1 MSTDKFRKFTRFIGV
16 FLLIFILSPGFFKMI
31 ISAENIFIKM
41 QIFNLILN
49 EIQKSYIEEVDPIEL
64 MEDAI
69 KGMLSNLDPHTTYLP
84 REQYET
90 WHKKF
95 DGFGGIGIY
104 YDIIQGYVT
113 VTSVIEDSPAE
124 AAGLHP
130 NDKIIGINGEKM
142 VGIKDDVISEKIKG
156 EEGAQVVLLV
166 SRDDWK
172 TPREFKLTLRRI
184 FISSVPDAYLLTP
197 EIGYIYLAKFTATT
211 TAELK
216 TAVENLQKIGMQ
228 KLILDLRNNGG
239 GLMHAAVDVADLFL
253 PGKRKIVF
261 KKGRSQ
267 SSYEAFFSSGNA
279 PFANLPLLILI
290 NHATASSSEIVAGAI
305 QDWDRGLIVGES
317 SFGKGLVQSQIRFAD
332 NSALLIT
339 TARYFTP
346 SGRLIQRDFHHKSK
360 IEYYQEAYNDT
371 LRNFARQDTQ
381 HAEIYQSMQGRKL
394 FACGGISPDIPV
406 AADSEQVSL
415 EIQKLYYFSRTQ
427 KPVFARFA
435 EDFLAASTSQAHRL
449 DPSDRNQL
457 VRYIRDFKLLESD
470 WQHFRSIL
478 EEVQFPLTNEQFL
491 ANQADIEFLIL
502 REVCFR
508 VWGEYGR
515 FMVRLTRDHQ
525 LKLALGCFPE
535 SERLLETSLE
545 LYQNYTGNFQ
555 AY

>member
-1 MSTDKFRKFTRFIGV
+1 MSTHKFRKFTRFIGV

-156 EEGAQVVLLV
+156 EEGTQVVLLV

-172 TPREFKLTLRRI
+172 TPREVKLTLRRI

-216 TAVENLQKIGMQ
+216 TAVENLQKMGMQ

-305 QDWDRGLIVGES
+305 QDWDRGLIAGET
-317 SFGKGLVQSQIRFAD
+317 SFGKGLVQNQIPLKD
-332 NSALLIT
+332 GSALRLT
-339 TARYFTP
+339 TAKYYTP
-346 SGRLIQRDFHHKSK
+346 SGRLIQRPFDNG
-360 IEYYQEAYNDT
+360 IADYYE
-371 LRNFARQDTQ
+371 
-381 HAEIYQSMQGRKL
+381 QGYDDVDPN
-394 FACGGISPDIPV
+394 AI
-406 AADSEQVSL
+406 ADSTEN
-415 EIQKLYYFSRTQ
+415 
-427 KPVFARFA
+427 KPVFFTSAGRKVFGGGGITPDVKI
-435 EDFLAASTSQAHRL
+435 ESLKQTNFTSQ
-449 DPSDRNQL
+449 L
-457 VRYIRDFKLLESD
+457 VSKRIFFDFASYYVSKHPDLSTDFEYFKNNFLITAAIISDFKTFVKSKDIE
-470 WQHFRSIL
+470 I
-478 EEVQFPLTNEQFL
+478 NEQDFNTDLEYIKLLIKSDL
-491 ANQADIEFLIL
+491 ARRLWDSKHFYLI
-502 REVCFR
+502 RMPGDRQVQEA
-508 VWGEYGR
+508 
-515 FMVRLTRDHQ
+515 
-525 LKLALGCFPE
+525 LKLIPE
-535 SERLLETSLE
+535 AAKIAE
-545 LYQNYTGNFQ
+545 LSSSQ
-555 AY
+555 